1 MKLCPISQNNIL
13 HMKFL
18 ELLYLCFHN
27 SCKIWCSFSRT
38 PKRNFLWCYYASV
51 NSSCAQPPRVGQLQ
65 ILHCPGAGHLPTPGP
80 FLSFWHARGFLS
92 ESNYTEDFTGKKQIG
107 SSVKDRKKLIRVVKA
122 CSQVFAPI
130 SSLLIKAELQSQIR
144 SYRCESTFIGYWIKF
159 RLILFEEH
167 SFIFIKLFIT
177 YNFTALY

>member
-1 MKLCPISQNNIL
+1 MKLCPISQNNIF

-27 SCKIWCSFSRT
+27 SCEIWCSFSQT

-51 NSSCAQPPRVGQLQ
+51 NSSCAQPPRVGHLQ

-107 SSVKDRKKLIRVVKA
+107 SSVKDKKKIEEGCKGMFSKFLHAFLHCLSRQNYKA
-122 CSQVFAPI
+122 KFGAIDVNQR
-130 SSLLIKAELQSQIR
+130 LLVIESNFGWYYLKNIL
-144 SYRCESTFIGYWIKF
+144 SY
-159 RLILFEEH
+159 L
-167 SFIFIKLFIT
+167 
-177 YNFTALY
+177 